1 MPRLQIPK
9 ALTPTAVLFSSATLL
24 LGAGGGWLFD
34 QWRMPLAWL
43 VGAMILT
50 TAAALM
56 GVPLKGSR
64 RLRNIMIPILGVML
78 GSAFTPVALAGIGSW
93 VPSLSALIAFIV
105 VVVVCVGLYFHRILG
120 FGPVTSYFS
129 ATPGGLTTM
138 VLIGVDMGGDER
150 NITLVHS
157 IRILLTVLVIPFWFS
172 LFEGYQPGSNAALG
186 SVSELAPVDAVVL
199 FVCAV
204 AGIPLARVLK
214 VPSPLLLG
222 PMIASATAHLAGV
235 TAEKPP
241 VEIVNLAQL
250 VIGTSIGA
258 RFVGISVVRVFHVM
272 LAGASS
278 TLFMLVLAAAFAITL
293 EAVTGLPFRALWLS
307 FAPGG
312 VAEMTLISL
321 AMNIDPAMVSTHHLL
336 RVAFMVFSAPLVFAL
351 LQKRFVISE
360 RVPPP
365 DA

>member
-1 MPRLQIPK
+1 M
-9 ALTPTAVLFSSATLL
+9 
-24 LGAGGGWLFD
+24 
-34 QWRMPLAWL
+34 
-43 VGAMILT
+43 
-50 TAAALM
+50 
-56 GVPLKGSR
+56 
-64 RLRNIMIPILGVML
+64 
-78 GSAFTPVALAGIGSW
+78 
-93 VPSLSALIAFIV
+93 
-105 VVVVCVGLYFHRILG
+105 
-120 FGPVTSYFS
+120 
-129 ATPGGLTTM
+129 
-138 VLIGVDMGGDER
+138 
-150 NITLVHS
+150 
-157 IRILLTVLVIPFWFS
+157 
-172 LFEGYQPGSNAALG
+172 
-186 SVSELAPVDAVVL
+186 
-199 FVCAV
+199 
-204 AGIPLARVLK
+204 LK

-258 RFVGISVVRVFHVM
+258 RCVGITVVRVFHVM
-272 LAGASS
+272 LAGTFSS
-278 TLFMLVLAAAFAITL
+278 LFMLALAAGFAVTL